1 MIFHLEEGEHVLEFE
16 SEDMHDFNMVALKM
30 PGGHAHHHHDHGH
43 GAGPFE
49 WAGIFSMDDATHTW
63 SMQKVDGAYAD
74 PTMRL
79 VLIPTDSPTEETMH
93 SLEGGVE
100 ALIAGDSCTIV
111 EDGEMMSS
119 LDSAG
124 SCYELPVGSG
134 DDSTFTI
141 DTDGISGLAMY
152 AQHVPT
158 EFERDQHYLH
168 DSAGNPIEPIA
179 QEGAGAHGHDDHD
192 DQDDHDEPKETPY
205 FP

>member
-1 MIFHLEEGEHVLEFE
+1 MG
-16 SEDMHDFNMVALKM
+16 DT
-30 PGGHAHHHHDHGH
+30 
-43 GAGPFE
+43 
-49 WAGIFSMDDATHTW
+49 THTW

-79 VLIPTDSPTEETMH
+79 VLIPTDTPTEATMH
-93 SLEGGVE
+93 ALEDGVE
-100 ALIAGDSCTIV
+100 ALIEGDSCTIV

-119 LDSAG
+119 IDPAG
-124 SCYELPVGSG
+124 SCFELHVGSG

-141 DTDGISGLAMY
+141 DTAGISGLAMY

-179 QEGAGAHGHDDHD
+179 QEGADAHGHG
-192 DQDDHDEPKETPY
+192 
-205 FP
+205 